1 MSNFEKFT
9 SSQTLTD
16 YLINQALEQY
26 SYLFGQPLYGYDESP
41 GLELPPEPPLEPTPE
56 PQPEP
61 EPEPEPSVEDTTNTQ
76 IEGVDEADLIET
88 DGEFLYQGADE
99 TVSIVDVRDASD
111 LEIIT
116 QVPIPNPS
124 NSSFPDDASVE
135 RWSQID
141 GIYLQGDRLTVV
153 STSYF
158 DFPVFPFE
166 SEPEPEPF
174 VEFDSFYYPY
184 DYQPQVQV
192 TVLDV
197 AQPDAATILETTVLD
212 GNLLSSRA
220 IGNQV
225 FVVTS
230 DGFGLPQP
238 LFIPEESDSS
248 EEQTNATSEPATDF
262 LLPPPYPYQNGVY
275 ETEAAYVERISSQAL
290 DLALPSVATYDG
302 EGNLLE
308 AGLLTA
314 PTEIYQPFTEN
325 IAPQLTT
332 LSTFDVG
339 DDSSGIDDSTSLP
352 LDWARL
358 FVSRDNLYLFQEQY
372 DNFPPDTQIWQ
383 IDLDTS
389 ELVATG
395 EVPGVVDSRFSI
407 DEHEG
412 FLRIATTV
420 DSWEDSSNN
429 LYTLERNDTQLDIV
443 GQVEGLAPGE
453 RIFSTRFQGDYG
465 FVVTF
470 REVDPLFTFDLSD
483 PTAPELKGELKIP
496 GFSEYLQVIEQ
507 DDQTLLLGV
516 GRDVDL
522 ETFERPLKISLFDV
536 TDLSNPTEIDSYII
550 GDGYTEAL
558 WDSKAV
564 NYIPEQQLLA
574 IPVVDYD
581 SNTFTEIGK
590 LSVFEID
597 GQTGIEQIG
606 EVSREGEQIR
616 RSLEIDEDLFVVSN
630 ESLSSHNLPELTLLD
645 ELSFINIT
653 PEQLTT
659 EPVFGSLEADIIEVS
674 GTSQMI
680 FGGDSDDLIDASIGS
695 EGGNRIYASSGD
707 DTVILGS
714 LDRIVGGVGDDKFF
728 TMSGG
733 DNIITGGEGAD
744 QFWIA
749 TAETPESANII
760 TDFTSGE
767 DALGIAGL
775 GIGFDDLSIT
785 QQDDNTLIVANN
797 SELVILQ
804 GINAD
809 SLIADNFAFA

>member
-1 MSNFEKFT
+1 
-9 SSQTLTD
+9 
-16 YLINQALEQY
+16 
-26 SYLFGQPLYGYDESP
+26 
-41 GLELPPEPPLEPTPE
+41 
-56 PQPEP
+56 
-61 EPEPEPSVEDTTNTQ
+61 
-76 IEGVDEADLIET
+76 
-88 DGEFLYQGADE
+88 
-99 TVSIVDVRDASD
+99 
-111 LEIIT
+111 
-116 QVPIPNPS
+116 
-124 NSSFPDDASVE
+124 
-135 RWSQID
+135 
-141 GIYLQGDRLTVV
+141 
-153 STSYF
+153 
-158 DFPVFPFE
+158 
-166 SEPEPEPF
+166 
-174 VEFDSFYYPY
+174 
-184 DYQPQVQV
+184 
-192 TVLDV
+192 

-220 IGNQV
+220 IDDQV

-238 LFIPEESDSS
+238 LLIPEESDSS
-248 EEQTNATSEPATDF
+248 EEQTNATPEPATDF
-262 LLPPPYPYQNGVY
+262 LPPPYFYQDGVY

-290 DLALPSVATYDG
+290 DLALPSVETYDS
-302 EGNLLE
+302 EGKLLE

-314 PTEIYQPFTEN
+314 PTEIYRPFTEN
-325 IAPQLTT
+325 IAPQLIT

-339 DDSSGIDDSTSLP
+339 DDSFGIDDSTSLP

-372 DNFPPDTQIWQ
+372 DDFPPDTQIWQ

-395 EVPGVVDSRFSI
+395 EVPGIVDSRFSI

-429 LYTLERNDTQLDIV
+429 LYILEQNDTQFDIV

-453 RIFSTRFQGDYG
+453 RIFSTRFRGDYG

-483 PTAPELKGELKIP
+483 PTAPEVKGELKIP

-581 SNTFTEIGK
+581 SETFTEIGQ

-597 GQTGIEQIG
+597 GETGIEQIG
-606 EVSREGEQIR
+606 EVSRDGEQIR

-630 ESLSSHNLPELTLLD
+630 ESLSSHNLPDLALLD

-653 PEQLTT
+653 PEPPTT
-659 EPVFGSLEADIIEVS
+659 EPIFGSLNADIIEVS
-674 GTSQMI
+674 GTNQMI
-680 FGGDSDDLIDASIGS
+680 FAGDSDDLIDASISS

-714 LDRIVGGVGDDKFF
+714 LDRIIGGAGADKFF
-728 TMSGG
+728 ATSGG
-733 DNIITGGEGAD
+733 DNIITGGAGAD

-749 TAETPESANII
+749 TAELPDAANII

-767 DALGIAGL
+767 DVLGIAGL

-785 QQDDNTLIVANN
+785 QQEDNTLIAANG
-797 SELVILQ
+797 SDLAILQ
-804 GINAD
+804 GVGAD
-809 SLIADNFAFA
+809 MLNVDNFAFG

>member
-1 MSNFEKFT
+1 M
-9 SSQTLTD
+9 
-16 YLINQALEQY
+16 
-26 SYLFGQPLYGYDESP
+26 
-41 GLELPPEPPLEPTPE
+41 
-56 PQPEP
+56 
-61 EPEPEPSVEDTTNTQ
+61 
-76 IEGVDEADLIET
+76 
-88 DGEFLYQGADE
+88 
-99 TVSIVDVRDASD
+99 
-111 LEIIT
+111 
-116 QVPIPNPS
+116 
-124 NSSFPDDASVE
+124 
-135 RWSQID
+135 
-141 GIYLQGDRLTVV
+141 
-153 STSYF
+153 
-158 DFPVFPFE
+158 
-166 SEPEPEPF
+166 
-174 VEFDSFYYPY
+174 
-184 DYQPQVQV
+184 
-192 TVLDV
+192 
-197 AQPDAATILETTVLD
+197 
-212 GNLLSSRA
+212 
-220 IGNQV
+220 
-225 FVVTS
+225 
-230 DGFGLPQP
+230 
-238 LFIPEESDSS
+238 
-248 EEQTNATSEPATDF
+248 
-262 LLPPPYPYQNGVY
+262 
-275 ETEAAYVERISSQAL
+275 
-290 DLALPSVATYDG
+290 
-302 EGNLLE
+302 
-308 AGLLTA
+308 
-314 PTEIYQPFTEN
+314 
-325 IAPQLTT
+325 
-332 LSTFDVG
+332 
-339 DDSSGIDDSTSLP
+339 
-352 LDWARL
+352 
-358 FVSRDNLYLFQEQY
+358 
-372 DNFPPDTQIWQ
+372 
-383 IDLDTS
+383 
-389 ELVATG
+389 
-395 EVPGVVDSRFSI
+395 
-407 DEHEG
+407 
-412 FLRIATTV
+412 
-420 DSWEDSSNN
+420 
-429 LYTLERNDTQLDIV
+429 
-443 GQVEGLAPGE
+443 
-453 RIFSTRFQGDYG
+453 
-465 FVVTF
+465 
-470 REVDPLFTFDLSD
+470 
-483 PTAPELKGELKIP
+483 
-496 GFSEYLQVIEQ
+496 QVIEQ

-630 ESLSSHNLPELTLLD
+630 ESLSSHNLPELTQID
-645 ELSFINIT
+645 ELSFVIIS
-653 PEQLTT
+653 PEPPTT

-744 QFWIA
+744 QFWIV
-749 TAETPESANII
+749 TAEIPESANII

-767 DALGIAGL
+767 DVLGIAGL

-809 SLIADNFAFA
+809 SLIADNFVFA

>member
-1 MSNFEKFT
+1 M
-9 SSQTLTD
+9 
-16 YLINQALEQY
+16 
-26 SYLFGQPLYGYDESP
+26 
-41 GLELPPEPPLEPTPE
+41 
-56 PQPEP
+56 
-61 EPEPEPSVEDTTNTQ
+61 
-76 IEGVDEADLIET
+76 
-88 DGEFLYQGADE
+88 
-99 TVSIVDVRDASD
+99 R
-111 LEIIT
+111 
-116 QVPIPNPS
+116 
-124 NSSFPDDASVE
+124 
-135 RWSQID
+135 
-141 GIYLQGDRLTVV
+141 
-153 STSYF
+153 
-158 DFPVFPFE
+158 
-166 SEPEPEPF
+166 
-174 VEFDSFYYPY
+174 
-184 DYQPQVQV
+184 
-192 TVLDV
+192 
-197 AQPDAATILETTVLD
+197 
-212 GNLLSSRA
+212 
-220 IGNQV
+220 
-225 FVVTS
+225 
-230 DGFGLPQP
+230 
-238 LFIPEESDSS
+238 
-248 EEQTNATSEPATDF
+248 TDF
-262 LLPPPYPYQNGVY
+262 LPPPYFYQDGVY

-290 DLALPSVATYDG
+290 DLALPSVETYDS
-302 EGNLLE
+302 EGKLLE
-308 AGLLTA
+308 AGFLTA
-314 PTEIYQPFTEN
+314 PTEIYRPFTEN
-325 IAPQLTT
+325 IAPQLIT

-339 DDSSGIDDSTSLP
+339 DDSFGIDDSTSLP

-372 DNFPPDTQIWQ
+372 DDFPPDTQIWQ

-395 EVPGVVDSRFSI
+395 EVPGIVDSRFSI

-429 LYTLERNDTQLDIV
+429 LYILEQNDTQLDIV

-453 RIFSTRFQGDYG
+453 RIFSTRFRGDYG

-470 REVDPLFTFDLSD
+470 REVDPLFTFDLSN
-483 PTAPELKGELKIP
+483 PTAPEVKGELKIP

-581 SNTFTEIGK
+581 SETFTEIGQ

-597 GQTGIEQIG
+597 GETGIEQIG
-606 EVSREGEQIR
+606 EVSRDGEQIR

-630 ESLSSHNLPELTLLD
+630 ESLSSHNLPDLALLD

-653 PEQLTT
+653 PEPPTT
-659 EPVFGSLEADIIEVS
+659 EPIFGSLNADIIEVS
-674 GTSQMI
+674 GTNQMI
-680 FGGDSDDLIDASIGS
+680 FAGDSDDLIDASISS

-714 LDRIVGGVGDDKFF
+714 LDRIIGGAGADKFF
-728 TMSGG
+728 ATSGG
-733 DNIITGGEGAD
+733 DNIITGGAGAD

-749 TAETPESANII
+749 TAELPDAANII

-767 DALGIAGL
+767 DVLGIAGL

-785 QQDDNTLIVANN
+785 QQEDNTLIAANG
-797 SELVILQ
+797 SDLGILQ
-804 GINAD
+804 GVGAD
-809 SLIADNFAFA
+809 GLMADNFAFG